1 MLVSRFQCS
10 FFFKHAVIIIHF
22 SLYITQTLW
31 RFQNKR
37 YWLISTDVVLFL
49 VLSSPMSVLKDTK
62 TSLIIFLKSS
72 RFEMVNL
79 FNGLGDIDLRIE
91 RFILK
96 SVESFDFMSKAIT
109 RDGVS
114 AESETPLSYKF

>member
-1 MLVSRFQCS
+1 
-10 FFFKHAVIIIHF
+10 
-22 SLYITQTLW
+22 
-31 RFQNKR
+31 
-37 YWLISTDVVLFL
+37 
-49 VLSSPMSVLKDTK
+49 MSVLKDTK

-114 AESETPLSYKF
+114 AETETPLSYKF

>member
-1 MLVSRFQCS
+1 
-10 FFFKHAVIIIHF
+10 
-22 SLYITQTLW
+22 
-31 RFQNKR
+31 
-37 YWLISTDVVLFL
+37 
-49 VLSSPMSVLKDTK
+49 
-62 TSLIIFLKSS
+62 
-72 RFEMVNL
+72 MVNL

-114 AESETPLSYKF
+114 AETETPLNYKF